1 MRDPASSVLRLIL
14 ATADQ
19 PQWKADGPRLV
30 QGILSRQQEGSWGL
44 TTSNAWGSLLL
55 RKLAAQDA
63 KNVVQGQFVAE
74 LEQKKNS
81 FTWDKGSNGMISLA
95 WTKPQADLRLSQEGS
110 GKPYITVSAKAAVPV
125 TKAVLAGFNIEKSI
139 TPVEQ
144 KKKGIWSV
152 GDIARVQIKVRA
164 KADQTWVVIED
175 PIPAGSSLLQNSGAT
190 AVERKEELIRFYF
203 AWFSSEGQTLEYNV
217 RFNQAGTFNLPVT
230 RIEAMYSP
238 DLYSELPESKWV
250 VQE

>member
-1 MRDPASSVLRLIL
+1 LVHGIL
-14 ATADQ
+14 A
-19 PQWKADGPRLV
+19 
-30 QGILSRQQEGSWGL
+30 RQQEGSWSL

-55 RKLAAQDA
+55 RKLAARDE
-63 KNVVQGQFVAE
+63 KNVVLGAFVAE
-74 LEQKKNS
+74 LEKKQSSYAWN
-81 FTWDKGSNGMISLA
+81 KGPNGVISLP
-95 WTKPQADLRLSQEGS
+95 WTKQQADLRLGQEGS
-110 GKPYITVSAKAAVPV
+110 GNPYITVSAKAAVPV
-125 TKAVLAGFNIEKSI
+125 KKAVLAGFNIEKTI

-144 KKKGIWSV
+144 KKKGVWSV
-152 GDIARVQIKVRA
+152 GDIARVQIKVKA
-164 KADQTWVVIED
+164 KADQTWVVLED
-175 PIPAGSSLLQNSGAT
+175 PIPAGASLLQNSGAT

-203 AWFSSEGQTLEYNV
+203 AWFSAEGQTLEYNV